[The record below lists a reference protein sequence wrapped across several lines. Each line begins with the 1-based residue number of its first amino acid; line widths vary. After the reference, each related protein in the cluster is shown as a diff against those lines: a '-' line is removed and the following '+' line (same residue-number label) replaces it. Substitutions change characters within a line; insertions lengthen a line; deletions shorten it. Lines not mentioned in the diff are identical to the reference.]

1 MTCDES
7 KIFLSEYWSQ
17 TLGETQE
24 LALEGHLAMCAG
36 CRAESERLG
45 TLWRG
50 LSLLPAE
57 EPSANLRTRFYE
69 TLGAYRHGLEA
80 SSKSGSWIQKL
91 AAFWPKQPAF
101 QMGLSFALLVIG
113 VSVGYGMRGVDKND
127 KRDAAS
133 EIATLRDEIGGM
145 RQMVAL
151 SLMQNQSP
159 SERLRGVSFA
169 NRAES
174 SDTEVLGALL
184 RTINT
189 DPIINVRMQAVDALH
204 TFGASPV
211 TRNGVLQSIPR
222 QISPM
227 VQMALIDLLV
237 DLRDK
242 EAVPDLRK
250 LSADG
255 ALIQPVRARAERAI
269 ERLQ

>member
-7 KIFLSEYWSQ
+7 KVFLSEYWSQ

-24 LALEGHLAMCAG
+24 LALEGHLAMCAA

-69 TLGAYRHGLEA
+69 TLGAYRHGFEA

-113 VSVGYGMRGVDKND
+113 VSIGYGMRSADKND
-127 KRDAAS
+127 RKDAAS
-133 EIATLRDEIGGM
+133 ELATLRGEVSGM

-151 SLMQNQSP
+151 SLMQQQSA

-169 NRAES
+169 YRAES
-174 SDTEVLGALL
+174 SDTEVLAALL
-184 RTINT
+184 RSINT
-189 DPIINVRMQAVDALH
+189 DPNINVRVQAVDALH
-204 TFGASPV
+204 TFGANPV
-211 TRNGVLQSIPR
+211 TRNAVMQSIPR
-222 QISPM
+222 QSSPM
-227 VQMALIDLLV
+227 VQVALIDLLV
-237 DLRDK
+237 DLKEK
-242 EAVPDLRK
+242 EAVPELRK
-250 LSADG
+250 LTTDSTANESVRQRAQW
-255 ALIQPVRARAERAI
+255 AL

>member
-1 MTCDES
+1 GQARVAGAGALSGNEVRRDRDGVELRSGNGEGARVSSDARIGADVFRARKGNRVMTCDES
-7 KIFLSEYWSQ
+7 KVFLSEYWSQ

-24 LALEGHLAMCAG
+24 LALEGHLAMCAA

-80 SSKSGSWIQKL
+80 SSKGGNWIQKL

-113 VSVGYGMRGVDKND
+113 VSIGYGMRSADKND
-127 KRDAAS
+127 RKDAAS
-133 EIATLRDEIGGM
+133 ELATLRGEVSGM

-151 SLMQNQSP
+151 SLMQQQSA

-169 NRAES
+169 YRAES
-174 SDTEVLGALL
+174 SDTEVLA
-184 RTINT
+184 
-189 DPIINVRMQAVDALH
+189 A
-204 TFGASPV
+204 
-211 TRNGVLQSIPR
+211 
-222 QISPM
+222 
-227 VQMALIDLLV
+227 
-237 DLRDK
+237 
-242 EAVPDLRK
+242 
-250 LSADG
+250 
-255 ALIQPVRARAERAI
+255 
-269 ERLQ
+269 